1 MQWKHYL
8 YISILILVIIL
19 IILYI
24 IGKRLQWDILDLDNA
39 ESFENP
45 LEIRK
50 DMIDK
55 LYAKIYDKVF
65 DEPEVFKEESKEII
79 KFMDKHHIEGG
90 EILDVGTGTGKHFQN
105 LSSSGLKVIGVDR
118 SEAMLEIF
126 ALRNPLGKYIL
137 GDVKNEAL
145 FPKQKFKMILC
156 LKETLY
162 HNKMIDWDTILSNF
176 FFWLKPDGYLVVH
189 IFDREK
195 LDACPKNMTFSRKD
209 GEGRQHGITNFP
221 NFTHDGWWE
230 KRGQVICQYN
240 EIIAMRDKK
249 GAITKKKHYK
259 HNLAIPE
266 KKKIIEKI
274 MSNYFKLVEIVK
286 LDSLGLKDHELYFFK
301 KIK

>member
-1 MQWKHYL
+1 MHWKHYL

-19 IILYI
+19 IILYFV
-24 IGKRLQWDILDLDNA
+24 GKRLQWEILDIGNT
-39 ESFENP
+39 ESFDNP
-45 LEIRK
+45 LEIKK

-55 LYAKIYDKVF
+55 LYAKIYNKVF
-65 DEPEVFKEESKEII
+65 DEPDVFKKETLEIL
-79 KFMDKHHIEGG
+79 KFMEKNKIEGG
-90 EILDVGTGTGKHFQN
+90 EILEVGTGTGKYFQN

-118 SEAMLEIF
+118 SEAMLDIF
-126 ALRNPLGKYIL
+126 ALRNPLGKYVL
-137 GDVKNEAL
+137 GDVKNEGL
-145 FPKQKFKMILC
+145 FPKQKFRMILC

-162 HNKMIDWDTILSNF
+162 HNKIAEWDTILSNF
-176 FFWLKPDGYLVVH
+176 FYWLKKNGYLVIH
-189 IFDREK
+189 IFDRDK

-230 KRGQVICQYN
+230 KRGKVICQYN
-240 EIIAMRDKK
+240 EIIAMRDKN
-249 GAITKKKHYK
+249 GGITKKKHYK

-286 LDSLGLKDHELYFFK
+286 LDDLGLKDHELYFFK